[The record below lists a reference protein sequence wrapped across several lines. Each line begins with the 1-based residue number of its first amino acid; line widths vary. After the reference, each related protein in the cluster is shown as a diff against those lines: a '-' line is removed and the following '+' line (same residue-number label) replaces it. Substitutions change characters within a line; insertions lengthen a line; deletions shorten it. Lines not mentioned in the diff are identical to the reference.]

1 MNKLLPKDEVREIAV
16 ALHDWY
22 EQSADIFQWETQK
35 ACQVPFDELP
45 ENNRLTMYHVA
56 EQIYN
61 KLIKPEYAK
70 GKADTLEAVERVLE
84 KTFPVLDNTAP
95 DEDSRD
101 YGVEVVIMIREE
113 IKKELKSEA
122 KEKGDENG

>member
-1 MNKLLPKDEVREIAV
+1 MATEKVFE
-16 ALHDWY
+16 
-22 EQSADIFQWETQK
+22 DIERK
-35 ACQVPFDELP
+35 A
-45 ENNRLTMYHVA
+45 
-56 EQIYN
+56 
-61 KLIKPEYAK
+61 YAK